1 MNDVIALR
9 NVSFAYNAHLVL
21 ENVNLA
27 IQEKDFVGIIG
38 PNGGGKTTL
47 LRLILGFMP
56 PTRGTI
62 EVMDR
67 RPRQVRRS
75 IGYVPQHMDLDRDFP
90 IVAREVVA
98 MGVMDSSSL
107 LPWFRKSHW
116 IRVGEAMEAVGV
128 SGIAEQKF
136 SELSVGQRQRC
147 LIARALVSRPAILIL
162 DEPTASVDST
172 AEKDIYELMHAINKE
187 ATILLASHD
196 VSFVSKYVNRV
207 VCVNRLAACHMAKDV
222 TVELVQEL
230 YKSDIAMMQHKC
242 EL

>member
-1 MNDVIALR
+1 MKGAVTLND
-9 NVSFAYNAHLVL
+9 VSFAYNDHLVL
-21 ENVNLA
+21 EKVSLA

-47 LRLILGFMP
+47 LRLVLGFMA
-56 PTRGTI
+56 PTQGTI
-62 EVMDR
+62 EVMGR
-67 RPRQVRRS
+67 RPEQVRRS

-90 IVAREVVA
+90 IIAREVVA
-98 MGVMDSSSL
+98 MGVMDSTSF
-107 LPWFRKSHW
+107 LPWFRRDHW
-116 IRVGEAMEAVGV
+116 IRVREAMDAVGV
-128 SGIAEQKF
+128 GGIAEQKF

-147 LIARALVSRPAILIL
+147 LIARALVSQPAVLIL
-162 DEPTASVDST
+162 DEPTASVDNT
-172 AEKDIYELMHAINKE
+172 AEKDIYELLHTINKE
-187 ATILLASHD
+187 TTILLASHD

-207 VCVNRLAACHMAKDV
+207 VCVNRLAACHMAEDV